1 MRLNVQKQGR
11 MQDLIDEKR
20 VIVGA
25 VSENRGRV
33 GSTPPYSGG
42 PSLTSQ
48 PLDRLS
54 LLKFL
59 LAFFIISLSQC
70 FPTRVPQ
77 SIVRGSAREIS
88 E

>member
-1 MRLNVQKQGR
+1 
-11 MQDLIDEKR
+11 LIDEKR
-20 VIVGA
+20 VTVGP
-25 VSENRGRV
+25 VTENRGRV

-42 PSLTSQ
+42 PNLKSQ

-54 LLKFL
+54 WLKFL
-59 LAFFIISLSQC
+59 VAFFILSLGQC

-77 SIVRGSAREIS
+77 SIVRGSAREIA